1 MISRGVVMSRILC
14 WVTGICL
21 SWSPIPVEAQL
32 TDPPNP
38 APDTAV
44 SQPAQRKLLVA
55 ENTTI
60 PVVLKNYIST
70 RTAYVGQSIYC
81 ETTFPVTAENRIVI
95 PVGTYVKGSVTQV
108 VRPGRI
114 RGKAKLGLRFDSFI
128 LPDGLTISLRSALS
142 AAGTSGKEGFDLKKE
157 GRVKGA
163 GSEKEDAQIIAVS
176 GVQGALIGAVAGR
189 SGGGAAI
196 GGAVGAGVGLAS
208 VLLSRGKDV
217 ELPPGTSLELMLLL
231 PLELPRYE

>member
-1 MISRGVVMSRILC
+1 MISRGVVMARILC
-14 WVTGICL
+14 WVIGICL
-21 SWSPIPVEAQL
+21 SGSPLSADAQS
-32 TDPPNP
+32 TDLPNP
-38 APDTAV
+38 APSTAV
-44 SQPAQRKLLVA
+44 SQPAQGKLLVA
-55 ENTTI
+55 EKTTI
-60 PVVLKNYIST
+60 PVVLKNHIST
-70 RTAYVGQSIYC
+70 RTAYVGQNIYC

-114 RGKAKLGLRFDSFI
+114 RGKAKLGLRFDSFVF
-128 LPDGLTISLRSALS
+128 PDGLTVSLRSALS
-142 AAGTSGKEGFDLKKE
+142 AAGTSGKEGFDLKE

-163 GSEKEDAQIIAVS
+163 GSEKEDTQIIAVS

-189 SGGGAAI
+189 SGKGAAI

-208 VLLSRGKDV
+208 VLLTRGKDV
-217 ELPPGTSLELMLLL
+217 ELPPGTSLELILLL